1 MIGEIWDLVALQP
14 MINVLIVLSDY
25 LLGKFGLAVIVL
37 TLVTRVLLYP
47 LTVKQLRATKHMQ
60 ELQPKL
66 TELQKKHA
74 KDKQKLAKEQM
85 QLYKESGMSP
95 AGCLLP
101 MLAQFPIWIALY
113 QSIIRLLAI
122 VPEDFLG
129 LSRFLYSWP
138 LVYSTLP
145 LNSIFLWMDLATPD
159 TLLAL
164 LVGASMWVQQK
175 MVQPAT
181 QDPKQRS
188 QSQMML
194 WMMPLMFTFLAMSF
208 PSGLALYWV
217 VTNFITIGIQY
228 IMTGGWGGLVPGAA
242 TRTVAIGRDIK
253 YKKRIEQ
260 VEQGGIVDTDIGA
273 DIVEPTSIGG
283 KGLADGKSGG
293 ERQDSRRSYTTGL
306 RSAKRKPRRGGGHRR

>member
-1 MIGEIWDLVALQP
+1 MVGQIWDLIALQP
-14 MINVLIVLSDY
+14 MVNVLIVLSDY
-25 LLGKFGLAVIVL
+25 LLSSFGLSVLVL
-37 TLVTRVLLYP
+37 TLVTRLLLYP
-47 LTVKQLRATKHMQ
+47 LTIKQIRSTKHMQ
-60 ELQPKL
+60 ELQPQL
-66 TELQKKHA
+66 TELQKKYT
-74 KDKQKLAKEQM
+74 KDKQKLGQEQM
-85 QLYKESGMSP
+85 RLYKESGLSP

-138 LVYSTLP
+138 LVYSTVP
-145 LNSIFLWMDLATPD
+145 LNSSFLWMDLSVPD

-175 MVQPAT
+175 MVQPQT

-217 VTNFITIGIQY
+217 ISNAITIGIQY
-228 IMTGGWGGLVPGAA
+228 FSTGGWGSLLPGAA
-242 TRTVAIGRDIK
+242 TKPTGSRDTK
-253 YKKRIEQ
+253 YKKRIAQ
-260 VEQGGIVDTDIGA
+260 VEQGSHEGA
-273 DIVEPTSIGG
+273 DLSADIIESTSTEE
-283 KGLADGKSGG
+283 KGLSDGKSGS
-293 ERQDSRRSYTTGL
+293 ERQDRGRSYPPSIRTT
-306 RSAKRKPRRGGGHRR
+306 KRKPRRGRGNRR

>member
-1 MIGEIWDLVALQP
+1 MVGEIWDLIALQP

-25 LLGKFGLAVIVL
+25 LLGRFGLAVIVL
-37 TLVTRVLLYP
+37 TIVTRVLLYP

-66 TELQKKHA
+66 AELQKKYA
-74 KDKQKLAKEQM
+74 KDKQKLAREQM
-85 QLYKESGMSP
+85 LLYKESGMSP

-145 LNSIFLWMDLATPD
+145 LNSIFLWMDLARPD

-217 VTNFITIGIQY
+217 VTNVITIGIQY

-242 TRTVAIGRDIK
+242 TRIPGRDIR
-253 YKKRIEQ
+253 YKKRIAQ
-260 VEQGGIVDTDIGA
+260 VEQGGIADADLGA
-273 DIVEPTSIGG
+273 DIVEPTSIEE

-293 ERQDSRRSYTTGL
+293 ERQDRRRGYTTGL
-306 RSAKRKPRRGGGHRR
+306 RSTKRKPRRGRGHRR